1 MITVGTKV
9 QFDPFIED
17 KGFASGDCKGKLVT
31 GTVVMVHRLN
41 GWFSVE
47 YDCSKT
53 KLVTS
58 FDFNDIGRVVT
69 ICGK

>member
-1 MITVGTKV
+1 MIAVGDKV

-47 YDCSKT
+47 YGNP
-53 KLVTS
+53 KLRTS